1 MKFISLFLLCFLSAM
16 INACSHST
24 GESVSELAPKK
35 NCPAA
40 LVVLPD
46 NYIIELAAGSIVE
59 LNPAIQQFALFCT
72 VEEAKEALNADLA
85 AGRIQGEGR
94 WRIYSLNGDY
104 EQLAVPCGEGQ
115 VCLGV
120 PATVLEWVD

>member
-1 MKFISLFLLCFLSAM
+1 MKILLFLLLSILA
-16 INACSHST
+16 ACAHDT
-24 GESVSELAPKK
+24 GENSPVLAPRAD
-35 NCPAA
+35 CPSP

-59 LNPAIQQFALFCT
+59 LNPARQRFALFCT
-72 VEEAKEALNADLA
+72 VEEAREALNADLA
-85 AGRIQGEGR
+85 AGRIEGEGR

-104 EQLAVPCGEGQ
+104 GQLAIPCGDGQ
-115 VCLGV
+115 ACLGV

>member
-1 MKFISLFLLCFLSAM
+1 MKILLVLLLGTLC
-16 INACSHST
+16 ACSQGP
-24 GESVSELAPKK
+24 GEKSSSLSPRTD
-35 NCPAA
+35 CPSP

-59 LNPAIQQFALFCT
+59 LNPARQQFALFCT
-72 VEEAKEALNADLA
+72 VEEAREAMRADLA
-85 AGRIQGEGR
+85 AGRIEGEGH

-104 EQLAVPCGEGQ
+104 GQLARPCGDGQ
-115 VCLGV
+115 ICLAV